1 MNSFPASSHQY
12 YIRFTRASQNMSGK
26 VSELCDLSDILT
38 MINPTHLSQL
48 VLPEK
53 GKVAS
58 TIDTLGINVM
68 TYATNLINNQNQ
80 QVVSI
85 KHLNADSPLKSL
97 ASLDILKRS
106 ELLERFDWNGKDVFG
121 YSNKQAPD
129 AVYECTLQPAVINGR
144 SQKFLIFFES
154 DQQSKDKERRKVAM
168 KMWQATDVCRL
179 HTTSELSVPAYT
191 IRANLKWYHNSEYK
205 NWQMSEDDIEKVYER
220 THRGGTSWNDL
231 TADEKF
237 EQKDKISKTKR
248 RGHLEDILN
257 AFLLDLCKSFVQVA
271 YDMVQH
277 TVNLHHKSSKKAT
290 MFSAYF
296 NDSVKTKGAVWDLH
310 VFIGNFY
317 FQRKSDNIRIR
328 NTGSNNTWF
337 GESKL
342 GIDALEALL
351 DTENVRMRNDTRR
364 ITENIADYGMYTIR
378 PIWSLKSDTD
388 SNILPMHYKCRNLFL
403 DEYTMDAVRVKD
415 LSSVWK
421 HWHASILWS
430 QFNGTHDTS
439 INAMILGVERVRLS
453 EETFYGVSKNKDNI
467 TKTKSK
473 LHQKNRDLAG
483 RSSKQYTDELLR
495 CLKQGEGY
503 HRRMTRYEEQLM
515 KLEDSDMSDSE
526 IAEERESLQKTIS
539 VLKSKKDK
547 LNAEMQKIRL
557 DKQNVKPI
565 ESDIRKLQRELM
577 KYMQFNH
584 KINGMWYATDLQWLM
599 QHHTL
604 YIDAIF
610 DTRDIHWE
618 PIDHKNRGSNSLQDF
633 EFNEPPPQ
641 YNFRTMT
648 QREHFSQPWYKVIT
662 EPVMNVMENFFYD
675 LIETLSWNSTKRN
688 LDINMI
694 TLIDDVRRKR
704 VRSPGIP
711 LYRSHLHEQPDEPG
725 KDLSKM
731 SLTRICLK
739 SLSRTLPGEGKDME
753 ELRAYLDKF
762 HVPHAFTFF
771 RMIRCPNKIAL
782 QEISRQCFSD
792 PELKK
797 RFDKYLSMM
806 PLGMQTEILYILTDV
821 RTNVSRKQSRPAAS
835 DSDSD
840 SVEIVDSRSPSPN
853 ADSNDSDDSDGGDD
867 DDSRGQSPGVEDDS
881 MRHRLPRED
890 DILRIEKCPFT
901 GKRGPTHKQ
910 LYDFI
915 NTSPNKKL
923 YVWFTERDKN
933 GKEVDYKLAEGWHA
947 VQQLTQPDRI
957 ENIQQYHHPMQFN
970 QSDFQGE
977 SEEEQKNNWQA
988 YRDKNDP
995 IWNFYLPINQY
1006 YCPDNP
1012 HGNWTILY
1020 THVVTKEFQKV
1031 TIPGDG
1037 ACLFRAIAYF
1047 QGDEF
1052 KEDVVQQSEKAM
1064 DLRARAIEVAALPEN
1079 KALWQIYNSKLN
1091 ETWEEYAGR
1100 MLSPDEYGTAFEL
1113 TMLSKHLQQSFDVY
1127 VKLPGENKYN
1137 RYLRTNEDP
1146 EDAPHNLLY
1155 IPNNK
1160 HPGMEHYDVLIPRQ
1174 SS

>member
-1 MNSFPASSHQY
+1 
-12 YIRFTRASQNMSGK
+12 MSGK
-26 VSELCDLSDILT
+26 VPELCDLNDILI

-58 TIDTLGINVM
+58 TIDTVGINVM
-68 TYATNLINNQNQ
+68 TYATNLINNQNP

-97 ASLDILKRS
+97 ASLDILQRS

-154 DQQSKDKERRKVAM
+154 DQQSKEKERRKVAM

-191 IRANLKWYHNSEYK
+191 IRANLKWYHNSEFK
-205 NWQMSEDDIEKVYER
+205 NWQMSVDDIRKVYER
-220 THRGGTSWNDL
+220 THRGGKPWKDL

-237 EQKDKISKTKR
+237 KQKDKISKTQR

-277 TVNLHHKSSKKAT
+277 TVNLYHKSNKKAT
-290 MFSAYF
+290 MFSTYF
-296 NDSVKTKGAVWDLH
+296 NESVKSKDAAVWDLH
-310 VFIGNFY
+310 VFVGNFY
-317 FQRKSDNIRIR
+317 FQKKSENIRIR
-328 NTGSNNTWF
+328 LTGSNNTWF
-337 GESKL
+337 GQSNVE
-342 GIDALEALL
+342 IDDLETLL
-351 DTENVRMRNDTRR
+351 DIEHGHVRNNTKR
-364 ITENIADYGMYTIR
+364 ITEDMQDYGKYAVR
-378 PIWSLKSDTD
+378 PIWSLKSAGYGE
-388 SNILPMHYKCRNLFL
+388 LQPMHYGCEKLFV
-403 DEYTMDAVRVKD
+403 DEHLVDEERVKD

-421 HWHASILWS
+421 HWHASVLWS
-430 QFNGTHDTS
+430 ETKSTHHNS
-439 INAMILGVERVRLS
+439 MNAMILGVERVKLS
-453 EETFYGVSKNKDNI
+453 EQTFRNISRNKDTI
-467 TKTKSK
+467 TKTKSE
-473 LHQKNRDLAG
+473 LQQKHLELEGKTSKYYVKQMLRYLEKQDTNKKTIEQSKEDLKSVQDG
-483 RSSKQYTDELLR
+483 DMDDDEKEEEIEVLNKRIQLYER
-495 CLKQGEGY
+495 KIKRLE
-503 HRRMTRYEEQLM
+503 RRVKRIKFEWQNVKKTEQSIHALQKQLM
-515 KLEDSDMSDSE
+515 KLME
-526 IAEERESLQKTIS
+526 
-539 VLKSKKDK
+539 
-547 LNAEMQKIRL
+547 L
-557 DKQNVKPI
+557 D
-565 ESDIRKLQRELM
+565 
-577 KYMQFNH
+577 H
-584 KINGMWYATDLQWLM
+584 KIKGMWYATDLQWLM

-604 YIDAIF
+604 YTDAIF
-610 DTRDIHWE
+610 DTTDIDWE
-618 PIDHKNRGSNSLQDF
+618 TIDHKNTGSNSLQDF
-633 EFNEPPPQ
+633 EFDEPPPR
-641 YNFRTMT
+641 YNFRTIT

-675 LIETLSWNSTKRN
+675 LIKTLSWNSTKRS

-704 VRSPGIP
+704 VRFPGIP
-711 LYRSHLHEQPDEPG
+711 HHRSHLHKQLDEPG

-739 SLSRTLPGEGKDME
+739 SLSDTLPSEGKDME

-771 RMIRCPNKIAL
+771 RMIRCPNIIAL

-806 PLGMQTEILYILTDV
+806 PLGMQTEILYILTNV
-821 RTNVSRKQSRPAAS
+821 RTGVSQKQSRPTASNS
-835 DSDSD
+835 DSDG
-840 SVEIVDSRSPSPN
+840 VEIVDSRSPSPD
-853 ADSNDSDDSDGGDD
+853 AGTGDDGDDSDGGDD
-867 DDSRGQSPGVEDDS
+867 DDRRGPSPGVEDDS
-881 MRHRLPRED
+881 MRYPLPRGD
-890 DILRIEKCPFT
+890 DFLRIEKYPFT

-915 NTSPNKKL
+915 TTSPNKKL
-923 YVWFTERDKN
+923 YVWFTERDN
-933 GKEVDYKLAEGWHA
+933 DGKELDYKLAEGWHA
-947 VQQLTQPDRI
+947 VRELTPPDRLKG
-957 ENIQQYHHPMQFN
+957 IQQYHHPMMFE
-970 QSDFQGE
+970 QSAFQGE
-977 SEEEQKNNWQA
+977 GDERRNNWQA
-988 YRDKNDP
+988 YIDKKDP
-995 IWNFYLPINQY
+995 PWNFYLPRDQY

-1012 HGNWTILY
+1012 QGNWTILY
-1020 THVVTKEFQKV
+1020 THVVTREFQK
-1031 TIPGDG
+1031 IDILGDG

-1079 KALWQIYNSKLN
+1079 KADWQNYISGMN
-1091 ETWEEYAGR
+1091 ETWDQYASR
-1100 MLSPDEYGTAFEL
+1100 MSNPNEYGTAFEL

-1155 IPNNK
+1155 KPNNK
-1160 HPGMEHYDVLIPRQ
+1160 HPGMEHYDVLIPP
-1174 SS
+1174 

>member
-1 MNSFPASSHQY
+1 
-12 YIRFTRASQNMSGK
+12 MSGK
-26 VSELCDLSDILT
+26 VPELCDLSDILT
-38 MINPTHLSQL
+38 MINPTYLSQL

-68 TYATNLINNQNQ
+68 TYATNLINNQNP

-97 ASLDILKRS
+97 ASLDILQRS

-205 NWQMSEDDIEKVYER
+205 NWQMSEDDIKKVYER
-220 THRGGTSWNDL
+220 THRGGTPWKDL

-237 EQKDKISKTKR
+237 EQKDKISKTQR

-257 AFLLDLCKSFVQVA
+257 AFLIDLCKSFVQVA

-277 TVNLHHKSSKKAT
+277 TVNLYHKSSKKAT

-317 FQRKSDNIRIR
+317 FQKKSDNIRIR
-328 NTGSNNTWF
+328 NIGSTNTWF

-342 GIDALEALL
+342 GIDALEDLL
-351 DTENVRMRNDTRR
+351 DTENMRMRNDTRR

-378 PIWSLKSDTD
+378 PMWSLKSDFD
-388 SNILPMHYKCRNLFL
+388 GNILPMHYECRNLFL

-421 HWHASILWS
+421 HWHASVLWS
-430 QFNGTHDTS
+430 ETKSTHHNS
-439 INAMILGVERVRLS
+439 MNAMILGVERVKLS
-453 EETFYGVSKNKDNI
+453 EQTFRNISRNKDTI
-467 TKTKSK
+467 TKTKSELQQKHLELKGKTSKYYVKQMLRYFEKQDINKKTIEESKDK
-473 LHQKNRDLAG
+473 LRSVQDGDMDDDEKKEEIEVLNKKIQLHEIKMKRLERRVKRIKFEWQIVKKTERSIHALQKL
-483 RSSKQYTDELLR
+483 
-495 CLKQGEGY
+495 
-503 HRRMTRYEEQLM
+503 LM
-515 KLEDSDMSDSE
+515 KLME
-526 IAEERESLQKTIS
+526 
-539 VLKSKKDK
+539 
-547 LNAEMQKIRL
+547 L
-557 DKQNVKPI
+557 D
-565 ESDIRKLQRELM
+565 
-577 KYMQFNH
+577 H
-584 KINGMWYATDLQWLM
+584 KIKGMWYATDLQWLM

-604 YIDAIF
+604 YTDAIF
-610 DTRDIHWE
+610 DTTDIDWE
-618 PIDHKNRGSNSLQDF
+618 TIDHNNTGSNSLQDF
-633 EFNEPPPQ
+633 EFNEPPPR

-675 LIETLSWNSTKRN
+675 LIETLSWNSTKRS

-711 LYRSHLHEQPDEPG
+711 LYRSHLHKQEDEPER
-725 KDLSKM
+725 DLSKM

-739 SLSRTLPGEGKDME
+739 SLSTTLPSKSKDME
-753 ELRAYLDKF
+753 ELRAYLEKF

-771 RMIRCPNKIAL
+771 RMIRCPNIIAL

-840 SVEIVDSRSPSPN
+840 SVEIVHSRSPSPD
-853 ADSNDSDDSDGGDD
+853 ADSDDAGDSDGGDD
-867 DDSRGQSPGVEDDS
+867 DDHRGQSPGVEDDS
-881 MRHRLPRED
+881 MRYPLPRGD
-890 DILRIEKCPFT
+890 DLLRIEKCPFT

-915 NTSPNKKL
+915 TTSPNKKL
-923 YVWFTERDKN
+923 FVWFTERDN
-933 GKEVDYKLAEGWHA
+933 DGKELEYRLAEGWHA
-947 VQQLTQPDRI
+947 VRELTPPDRLKKI
-957 ENIQQYHHPMQFN
+957 RQYHHPMKFEL
-970 QSDFQGE
+970 SAFQGE
-977 SEEEQKNNWQA
+977 EEEQRNNWQA
-988 YRDKNDP
+988 YSDKDP
-995 IWNFYLPINQY
+995 PWNFYLPRDQY

-1012 HGNWTILY
+1012 QGNWTILY
-1020 THVVTKEFQKV
+1020 THVKTREFRKV
-1031 TIPGDG
+1031 AIPGDG

-1052 KEDVVQQSEKAM
+1052 KEDVVQQGEKAM
-1064 DLRARAIEVAALPEN
+1064 DLRAMAIEVAALPEN
-1079 KALWQIYNSKLN
+1079 EAEWQRYNSELN
-1091 ETWEEYAGR
+1091 ETWLQYSSR
-1100 MLSPDEYGTAFEL
+1100 MSNPDEYGTAFEL
-1113 TMLSKHLQQSFDVY
+1113 TMLSKRLEQSFDVY

-1137 RYLRTNEDP
+1137 RYLRTNDNP
-1146 EDAPHNLLY
+1146 EDTPHNLLY
-1155 IPNNK
+1155 TPNKEFPNLA
-1160 HPGMEHYDVLIPRQ
+1160 HYDVLIPRQ
-1174 SS
+1174 SR